1 MKSTAHKLLFATGSI
16 SLSSLSLNAAV
27 DSLLI
32 LDAKCYSQ
40 KKVTRTPERVVGQ
53 VATTRLDTKQLLQL
67 LAKDV
72 GVTYTN
78 GSRLKVVAGEVYV
91 ADSNGKEL
99 GNVSQYFQL
108 MVNAGSG
115 LLNGTRNLTSNEE
128 RTKNYQ
134 SMSFTINLPRLKG
147 KVTGLLTEQLEISSP
162 NKLGVQEARANGTA
176 NVSGK
181 GTFNGNLAYFEGDF
195 RLEGREA
202 ILNR

>member
-1 MKSTAHKLLFATGSI
+1 MKSTAHKLLLAIGLI

-40 KKVTRTPERVVGQ
+40 KKVVTTPERVEGQ
-53 VATTRLDTKQLLQL
+53 VAKTRLDTKQLLQL

-108 MVNAGSG
+108 MVNTNSG
-115 LLNGTRNLTSNEE
+115 LLNGARNLKSNEE
-128 RTKNYQ
+128 RTQNYQ

-147 KVTGLLTEQLEISSP
+147 KVTGLLTEKIEISSP
-162 NKLGVQEARANGTA
+162 NKLGVQVARANGGA

-181 GTFNGNLAYFEGDF
+181 GAINGNLAYFEGDF